1 MNAPAVI
8 SDIVICT
15 MYTCCTAVSI
25 HIQPFVL
32 STWSTGLDLLPPLSC
47 SYWLDGVLPM
57 VLDREVGAQEK
68 CLQLLEEL
76 LLANITTINK
86 WGRLINED
94 ISYCT
99 EGIPYH

>member
-1 MNAPAVI
+1 MYNVHVLYCCEYTHSA
-8 SDIVICT
+8 ICIK
-15 MYTCCTAVSI
+15 YI
-25 HIQPFVL
+25 
-32 STWSTGLDLLPPLSC
+32 WSTGLDLLPPLSC